1 MTNLFN
7 KVNNIPTSIM
17 NIRITTLSTVLALA
31 LGMSSYVYA
40 DTKVSLGG
48 PTVAPAASATVI
60 ATTSASSKAE
70 IRMANIQA
78 RAGQEIA
85 RRITALKDLTY
96 KIQSSAHIDPTK
108 QASMISNLG
117 DQINALNALQ
127 SKINADTTLPD
138 LQVDVQSITS
148 SYRIFMLVIP
158 QYRIAVADDRIQDVI
173 ALLTA
178 FTTKLSNRI
187 AADATNGLNTTALSK
202 NLADMNAKV
211 IDAGVQSAFAVASTT
226 SLVPDQADKT
236 VQTSNTAALKD
247 AAAKIKLSMSD
258 IVTVRAAADVI
269 VKGLS
274 VLEAAPVSS
283 SSTPSH

>member
-1 MTNLFN
+1 MTNLFS
-7 KVNNIPTSIM
+7 KVNNIPTSM
-17 NIRITTLSTVLALA
+17 NIRITTLSTGIALALA
-31 LGMSSYVYA
+31 VSSYAYA

-60 ATTSASSKAE
+60 ATTSASSKAD

-85 RRITALKDLTY
+85 RRITSLKDLSY
-96 KIQSSAHIDPTK
+96 KIQSSAHIDPNK
-108 QASMISNLG
+108 QASMISGLS

-138 LQVDVQSITS
+138 LQTDVQSITS

-158 QYRIAVADDRIQDVI
+158 QYRIAVADDRMRDVT
-173 ALLTA
+173 ALFAA
-178 FTTKLSNRI
+178 FATKLSNRI
-187 AADATNGLNTTALSK
+187 AVDATNGLNTTVLSK
-202 NLADMNAKV
+202 NLADMNAK
-211 IDAGVQSAFAVASTT
+211 ILDAGAQSAFAVASTT
-226 SLVPDQADKT
+226 SLVPDQGDKAI
-236 VQTSNTAALKD
+236 QASNTAALKD

-258 IVTVRAAADVI
+258 IVTVRASASVI

-274 VLEAAPVSS
+274 VLEAAPTT
-283 SSTPSH
+283 SSTTPTY